1 LTLIASHRGGSLEAP
16 ENSPTSFRHT
26 AGLAVEQ
33 VEFDIHPT
41 ADGQIVVIHD
51 ATLDRTTNGTG
62 KVAARTLAELRAL
75 TIAGT
80 ADDRIMTLGE
90 VIELFRPTGIA
101 LRMEVKS
108 DVEHQPYPG
117 LLDHALRLL
126 DAAGMRGRT
135 VVTSFLAP
143 VVGQAVQ
150 APGLLGRIWLV
161 SPVIMDDC
169 GLEGVVATAEAHAI
183 GHVGIRA
190 NRLDARV
197 AAHLRAAGLGVGAWA
212 VNDEASVRKVLE
224 LGMEVFTT
232 DIPTRALALR
242 AERNGS

>member
-1 LTLIASHRGGSLEAP
+1 MTLIASHRGGSLEAP

-26 AGLAVEQ
+26 AGLPVEQ

-51 ATLDRTTNGTG
+51 ATLERTTNGVG
-62 KVAARTLAELRAL
+62 PVAARTLAELRAL

-80 ADDRIMTLGE
+80 EADRIMTLAE
-90 VIELFRPTGIA
+90 VIEIFRPTGIT

-117 LLDHALRLL
+117 LLDQALRLL
-126 DAAGMRGRT
+126 DAAGMRGRC

-143 VVGQAVQ
+143 IVGQAVV
-150 APGLLGRIWLV
+150 APGLAGRIWLV

-190 NRLDARV
+190 SRLDARV

-212 VNDEASVRKVLE
+212 VNDEASVRKVLD

-242 AERNGS
+242 AERNG

>member
-1 LTLIASHRGGSLEAP
+1 MTLIASHRGGSLEAP

-51 ATLDRTTNGTG
+51 ATLERTTNGSG
-62 KVAARTLAELRAL
+62 PVAARTLAELRQL
-75 TIAGT
+75 VITGT
-80 ADDRIMTLGE
+80 ADDRIMTLAE
-90 VIELFRPTGIA
+90 VIELFRPTGIT

-117 LLDHALRLL
+117 LLEHALRLI
-126 DAAGMRGRT
+126 DAAGMRARC

-143 VVGQAVQ
+143 IVGEAVQ
-150 APGLLGRIWLV
+150 APGLAGRIWLV

-169 GLEGVVATAEAHAI
+169 GLAGVVAAAEAHAI

-190 NRLDARV
+190 SRLDGGGAEY
-197 AAHLRAAGLGVGAWA
+197 LRGAGLGVGAWA
-212 VNDEASVRKVLE
+212 VNDAASVKRVLD

-232 DIPTRALALR
+232 DIPTTALAIR
-242 AERNGS
+242 AERYG

>member
-1 LTLIASHRGGSLEAP
+1 MTLIASHRGGSLEAP

-51 ATLDRTTNGTG
+51 ATLDRTTNGKG
-62 KVAARTLAELRAL
+62 PVAAKTLAELKAL

-80 ADDRIMTLGE
+80 EADQIMTLAE
-90 VIELFRPTGIA
+90 VIEVFRSTAIT

-117 LLDHALRLL
+117 LLAQAVEQLRG
-126 DAAGMRGRT
+126 AGMLERT

-143 VVGQAVQ
+143 LVGEAMQVE
-150 APGLLGRIWLV
+150 GLQGRIWLV

-169 GLEGVVATAEAHAI
+169 GLDGTIAAAEAYGIA
-183 GHVGIRA
+183 HVGIRA
-190 NRLDARV
+190 PRLTAGV
-197 AAHLRAAGLGVGAWA
+197 AEYLRGAGLGVGAWA
-212 VNDEASVRKVLE
+212 VNDAHSVRKMLA
-224 LGMEVFTT
+224 LGVEVFTT
-232 DIPTRALALR
+232 DIPTTALALR
-242 AERNGS
+242 SAS